1 MKKIEIGAILIILA
15 SIFFFRLSTV
25 SLKEKF
31 EIGDTVQITGR
42 VDAGRGKIETI
53 NGKYPI
59 SDIYFTVDKIEDGNI
74 SFLGNITKITQLKWG
89 LNYNVKSE
97 KYVVRDN
104 FFQRFF
110 KNKME
115 ETTENYS
122 IDLIN
127 FMKAVFLGEG
137 YLVDSEVK
145 EMFKYTGTSH
155 LLVISG
161 LHIGVIIS
169 GLSYILLKFK
179 IDKVKRYSVILIFLT
194 IYVSGIGRSPSV
206 FRAYIMGAIYIS
218 GNILYEKVNSK
229 KSLFLSFVISLFIYP
244 TWIYSLAFWMSYIAV
259 FSIIF
264 IYKLIPKTKKFKQ
277 NFLNEALNII
287 ILSLTI
293 QICMTPI
300 LYLYFNTIPLL
311 SFISNVILIPIA
323 SAFVMVGFSTL
334 FLSNF
339 YLGFL
344 TMPLVN
350 LNYIILIE
358 TVRFLNNIPYL
369 TLEL

>member
-15 SIFFFRLSTV
+15 SIFFFRLSIV

-42 VDAGRGKIETI
+42 VDAGKGKIETI
-53 NGKYPI
+53 NGKYPT
-59 SDIYFTVDKIEDGNI
+59 SNIYFTVDKIEDGNI
-74 SFLGNITKITQLKWG
+74 SFWGNITKITKLKWG
-89 LNYNVKSE
+89 VNYNIKSE
-97 KYVVRDN
+97 EYEVRDN
-104 FFQRFF
+104 IVQKFFRS
-110 KNKME
+110 KIEKLA
-115 ETTENYS
+115 ENYS
-122 IDLIN
+122 INLLN

-137 YLVDSEVK
+137 YLVDSETK

-169 GLSYILLKFK
+169 GLSYILLKLK
-179 IDKVKRYSVILIFLT
+179 IDKVKRYSLILIFLT
-194 IYVSGIGRSPSV
+194 IYIVGIGRSPSV

-229 KSLFLSFVISLFIYP
+229 KSLFLSFVISLMIYP
-244 TWIYSLAFWMSYIAV
+244 IWIYSLAFWMSYTAV

-264 IYKLIPKTKKFKQ
+264 IYKLIPKVKTFKR
-277 NFLNEALNII
+277 NFLNEAFNVV

-300 LYLYFNTIPLL
+300 LYLFFNTIPLL

-323 SAFVMVGFSTL
+323 SIFVMLGFSTL

-358 TVRFLNNIPYL
+358 IVSVLSNIPYL